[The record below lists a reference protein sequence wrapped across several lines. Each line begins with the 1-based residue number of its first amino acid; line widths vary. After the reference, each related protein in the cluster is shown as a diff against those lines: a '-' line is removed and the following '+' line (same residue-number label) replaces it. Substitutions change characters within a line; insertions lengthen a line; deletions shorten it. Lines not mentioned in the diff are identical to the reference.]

1 MTLNEAEL
9 GVGYRIKDIETDDE
23 ELNSF
28 LFSLGCYSGEEII
41 VVSAKPRSLVVS
53 LKDARYNID
62 KNLAFAI
69 KI

>member
-9 GVGYRIKDIETDDE
+9 GVSYKIKDIETDDE

-28 LFSLGCYSGEEII
+28 LFSLGCYSGEEIT
-41 VVSAKPRSLVVS
+41 VVSSKPMSLVVS

>member
-9 GVGYRIKDIETDDE
+9 GVSYKIKDIETDDE

-28 LFSLGCYSGEEII
+28 LFSLGCYSDEEIT